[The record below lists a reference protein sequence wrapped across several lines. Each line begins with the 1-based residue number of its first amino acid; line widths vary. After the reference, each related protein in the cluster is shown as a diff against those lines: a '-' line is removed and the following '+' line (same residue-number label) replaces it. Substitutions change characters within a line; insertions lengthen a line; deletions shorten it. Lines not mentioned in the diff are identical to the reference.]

1 MTKPTIQKNQAGWF
15 DVIYKGDTFPCPN
28 WAEAK
33 KVENVIFCA
42 FHRQPVGREDIA
54 ALNRA
59 LRRLGQNPFDSFLYR
74 RVWK

>member
-33 KVENVIFCA
+33 KVENVIFRIPQA
-42 FHRQPVGREDIA
+42 TGGK
-54 ALNRA
+54 
-59 LRRLGQNPFDSFLYR
+59 RRYCRSKSCTATFGS
-74 RVWK
+74 KSI